1 MQSRVLGIRRW
12 APLGVSFAI
21 VVAITSSPSAAILGA
36 DQGVDAAMLAERA
49 VYGLPTDS
57 AAIRALAADDVGT
70 PQWGVAMT
78 SSESS
83 LVNMNARISF
93 ADAVD
98 LVVLPALRKLPSFG
112 GAWIDQLN
120 DGELVVQLTKDEPE
134 AKAAA
139 TARLPEQSRGLR
151 FETVMHSEADLVGAL
166 SIASDLWT
174 KWSSVRPISMAVD
187 TPQNALIVEVLDV
200 DAAVAKADA
209 ASIADA
215 VGISIAV
222 DSSAISRPTD
232 IACTDREH
240 CSDPYEAGVL
250 IHEGGTS
257 GEPPCTLAFPIVV
270 GTDIQ
275 VLTAGHCAYYGSV
288 WYHKGEGRV
297 GSVQA
302 NQWQANGRDILR
314 LSMYDVQASES
325 VYGFVSPPSW
335 NPEQYNAINGYP
347 IANETLCVSLGR
359 SNRSDCGTVTSTAKK
374 YWSDTIGF
382 WVFGANMNGLTPQ
395 PIDGD
400 SGSPV
405 HRSYEYTGPGTP
417 HWRHT
422 AVGVLTTEFGD
433 FAKIND
439 SLAVWNATIW
449 AG

>member
-151 FETVMHSEADLVGAL
+151 FETVMHSEADLV
-166 SIASDLWT
+166 
-174 KWSSVRPISMAVD
+174 WSAFNCVRSMD
-187 TPQNALIVEVLDV
+187 EM
-200 DAAVAKADA
+200 
-209 ASIADA
+209 
-215 VGISIAV
+215 
-222 DSSAISRPTD
+222 
-232 IACTDREH
+232 
-240 CSDPYEAGVL
+240 
-250 IHEGGTS
+250 
-257 GEPPCTLAFPIVV
+257 VV
-270 GTDIQ
+270 GQADFDGG
-275 VLTAGHCAYYGSV
+275 GHAAECS
-288 WYHKGEGRV
+288 
-297 GSVQA
+297 
-302 NQWQANGRDILR
+302 
-314 LSMYDVQASES
+314 
-325 VYGFVSPPSW
+325 
-335 NPEQYNAINGYP
+335 
-347 IANETLCVSLGR
+347 
-359 SNRSDCGTVTSTAKK
+359 
-374 YWSDTIGF
+374 
-382 WVFGANMNGLTPQ
+382 
-395 PIDGD
+395 
-400 SGSPV
+400 
-405 HRSYEYTGPGTP
+405 HRRGP
-417 HWRHT
+417 
-422 AVGVLTTEFGD
+422 
-433 FAKIND
+433 
-439 SLAVWNATIW
+439 
-449 AG
+449 